1 MMTILIP
8 WDTNRILFSDILDYL
23 EDNDILFHVGNNL
36 QIDFENNEDMLVFKL
51 KFIYEYGKE
60 DEI

>member
-1 MMTILIP
+1 MTILIP